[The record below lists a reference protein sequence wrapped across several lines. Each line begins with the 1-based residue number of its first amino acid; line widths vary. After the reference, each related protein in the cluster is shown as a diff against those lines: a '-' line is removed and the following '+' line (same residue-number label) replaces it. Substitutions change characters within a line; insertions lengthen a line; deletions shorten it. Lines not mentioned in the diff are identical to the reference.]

1 MVIPIRCNICLGL
14 LLNLI
19 YLLIKNF
26 SFHFIF
32 LVTICFLLL
41 LGYWQTQRL
50 EWKTNIIN
58 SVEKNY
64 MLKLEKFP
72 FEGGIDKEFEF
83 MQVELKGFFI
93 KEKLMYFFKSN
104 LNGMSGF
111 EIVLPLKTEDAKY
124 VYVILGWIPY
134 DFKEKFNLEFIDANK
149 EFIVNGALIYSKERK
164 PLIPDNEY
172 SASIWYLLN
181 TDEMDNFHKIES
193 SAYIL
198 KITDQNKFE
207 NLLIEFEPSN
217 IRNNHLQYAVTWF
230 LLSIVILIM
239 YIYYIRQGNTE
250 NEV

>member
-134 DFKEKFNLEFIDANK
+134 DFKEKFNLDFIDTNR

-172 SASIWYLLN
+172 SESIWYLLN

-193 SAYIL
+193 SSYIL

>member
-1 MVIPIRCNICLGL
+1 MVILIRCNICLGL

-124 VYVILGWIPY
+124 VYVILGWITY
-134 DFKEKFNLEFIDANK
+134 DFKEKFNLDFIEANK

-193 SAYIL
+193 SSYIL

>member
-134 DFKEKFNLEFIDANK
+134 DFKEKFNLDFIDTNK

-193 SAYIL
+193 SSYIL

-207 NLLIEFEPSN
+207 NLLIEFEHSN
-217 IRNNHLQYAVTWF
+217 IRNNHLQYAVTSF

-250 NEV
+250 NEG

>member
-1 MVIPIRCNICLGL
+1 
-14 LLNLI
+14 
-19 YLLIKNF
+19 
-26 SFHFIF
+26 
-32 LVTICFLLL
+32 
-41 LGYWQTQRL
+41 
-50 EWKTNIIN
+50 
-58 SVEKNY
+58 
-64 MLKLEKFP
+64 
-72 FEGGIDKEFEF
+72 
-83 MQVELKGFFI
+83 
-93 KEKLMYFFKSN
+93 
-104 LNGMSGF
+104 MSGF
-111 EIVLPLKTEDAKY
+111 EIVLPLETEDKKY

-134 DFKEKFNLEFIDANK
+134 DFKEKFNLDFIDANK

>member
-19 YLLIKNF
+19 YLLIKYF

-83 MQVELKGFFI
+83 MQAELKGFFI

-104 LNGMSGF
+104 LDGMSGF
-111 EIVLPLKTEDAKY
+111 EIVLPLKAEDAKY

-134 DFKEKFNLEFIDANK
+134 DFKEKFNLDFIDTNK
-149 EFIVNGALIYSKERK
+149 ELIVNGALIYSKERK

-193 SAYIL
+193 SSYIL

>member
-134 DFKEKFNLEFIDANK
+134 DFKEKFNLDFIEANK

-172 SASIWYLLN
+172 SESIWYLLN

-193 SAYIL
+193 SSYIL

>member
-1 MVIPIRCNICLGL
+1 
-14 LLNLI
+14 
-19 YLLIKNF
+19 
-26 SFHFIF
+26 
-32 LVTICFLLL
+32 
-41 LGYWQTQRL
+41 
-50 EWKTNIIN
+50 
-58 SVEKNY
+58 

-134 DFKEKFNLEFIDANK
+134 DFKEKFNLDFIDANK

-172 SASIWYLLN
+172 VASIWYLLN

-193 SAYIL
+193 SSYIL

>member
-1 MVIPIRCNICLGL
+1 
-14 LLNLI
+14 
-19 YLLIKNF
+19 
-26 SFHFIF
+26 
-32 LVTICFLLL
+32 
-41 LGYWQTQRL
+41 
-50 EWKTNIIN
+50 
-58 SVEKNY
+58 
-64 MLKLEKFP
+64 
-72 FEGGIDKEFEF
+72 
-83 MQVELKGFFI
+83 
-93 KEKLMYFFKSN
+93 MYFFKSN
-104 LNGMSGF
+104 LSGMSGF
-111 EIVLPLKTEDAKY
+111 EIVLPLKTEDKKY

-134 DFKEKFNLEFIDANK
+134 DFKESFNLDFIDSNK

-164 PLIPDNEY
+164 PLIPENEY

-193 SAYIL
+193 SSYIL

>member
-134 DFKEKFNLEFIDANK
+134 DFKEIFNLDFIDTNK
-149 EFIVNGALIYSKERK
+149 EFVVNGALIYSKERK

-172 SASIWYLLN
+172 VASIWYLLN

-193 SAYIL
+193 SSYIL